1 MGKPVL
7 LTHYYPY
14 FRIKSEA
21 RRNTMRQKKP
31 ETASLKQRS
40 VSLLLALAV
49 VLSSLTF
56 GAVTVAS
63 AAETLYFDTSQN
75 TAWNPGSG
83 EKLYATFTDSGGN
96 KVDSTVE
103 LTAAGTNLYSVT
115 APSGAANIQLY
126 LLRSGYTMP
135 DTVPGNGKTR
145 VFLKNNAN
153 WNPPYAY
160 AWTNG
165 GEMTW
170 PGAEMTKVSSGS
182 TYWYYYDTPYQNV
195 IFGNGTGTSSPQ
207 QSADLNISG
216 KNLIFSKYNGNS
228 GWDSAPY
235 YKKYAEMS
243 LGSRPSGANEMYAL
257 AGDEVKFSKY
267 PYSSRTFTPKTI
279 YLFNPDWTTA
289 SNVKVTWDLD
299 DPYRGTFSMSPAT
312 DYGAGYYTA
321 EVPYDAVIQFSYNYA
336 ASNQTAVPAESS
348 SNCFNMR
355 NGANV
360 WCNVADTLR
369 EVTDYLAPV
378 EGNAHNSN
386 SAFWVD
392 AVYYDYYSDRELEY
406 GWLNPLKAGTG
417 FNKSSN
423 DWFEFKNFNSHINS
437 LASANSSIW
446 RFPLYF
452 GNLCGTSKAFDGND
466 AHDDYK
472 GPNFWSNKGYMGPN
486 ISGLTNFDYAVNDSN
501 GLWANGQDSTKSP
514 DYHYS
519 VRGLAYNSLDSD
531 GSMQYADGYKMPY
544 FDSSWI
550 SSQGLGK
557 TVTSSFPFRQTP
569 LGNGVTGYSFDS
581 ANATD
586 NVFFNWNGTTPTSV
600 GYGQGESYG
609 IRDGI
614 QYFMNPDEKDKDT
627 GTYYKN
633 NKYYGIFPFNSTS
646 GNGGN
651 NNLDYG
657 FGIKMEMDFRV
668 PENGILPNGDDCTF
682 SYSGD
687 DDLWVYLSEYD
698 DEGNLTDSQLVLDLG
713 GNHKKAVGSI
723 NFATMKATATKSM
736 KPTETGL
743 SRDYVYIV
751 DSYNW
756 GDNLWVWAWN
766 SDSDGKWYKAQY
778 DSSAGC
784 YRVGAG
790 WGPQGDPNGD
800 RFDSK
805 TKFLVCNGKE
815 NWGSQTAQD
824 TIVSHMGRMT
834 YTNNLMYCADK
845 AVSYSY
851 NSTYESD
858 FGFESN
864 GSGGYSNLDS
874 SKTYHMSVFYM
885 ERGMLESNCK
895 IEFTMTPAQNDVKVH
910 KEIETADV
918 NSGLQSDLQTNDF
931 EFKNAE
937 NGAVNNT
944 ARYTLNSDEK
954 YSVAN
959 NGTYYLSHQDT
970 ADFDNQYKTGSNLTV
985 TETKPSDGISYGK
998 TYWEVV
1004 NLADGERLAYATDEG
1019 HPHTDTSTRAFKLE
1033 NTNKNSYVTRQV
1045 NFVNTPDVTDMTI
1058 SKTIVDKTGGDLY
1071 DVSDD
1076 FAFKLLVD
1084 LNDGQG
1090 YKARK
1095 LTYTVSSDGEDI
1107 ELTTDASGAF
1117 RFSSTDSV
1125 TFTGMPVGAKYLLKE
1140 LFASG
1145 YKPYQITV
1153 GDSTHD
1159 YSGGEYYGEFG
1170 NGDVSV
1176 SVANMQQLIS
1186 TSLETEK
1193 MIEMGTSTALYSNG
1207 DLFTFRAQGLDETVY
1222 NSSGDKTVDIHTM
1235 KKDINQTD
1243 IDGKVTFDNDSQ
1255 FLKFTKAGV
1264 YALKIF
1270 ELKQNDSLTGTDDAY
1285 YEDDFTGLDSDQFI
1299 ALITVDDDPL
1309 NPGAFTVSD
1318 PVYYYYDGKA
1328 PIGASTF
1335 TDANKVDIPT
1345 FINPVQKGKVTVTK
1359 ADNRPEVTDR
1369 NKLENVSFMLYKVDN
1384 TEPAV
1389 GEDLKLINPHDEI
1402 EVFTDENGVAEFSDL
1417 DIYKTTGEGAELKID
1432 GRPQYQMYALREID
1446 TLDQHTRSRV
1456 VQIFSLPIEDK
1467 DGTPHYEINFDYVN
1481 GVIKAPE
1488 TAGPGSTPFIVVGL
1502 IVVFFACASLMAYVL
1517 YFRKKGYAFAFRGK
1531 RNKK

>member
-1 MGKPVL
+1 
-7 LTHYYPY
+7 
-14 FRIKSEA
+14 
-21 RRNTMRQKKP
+21 MRQKKH
-31 ETASLKQRS
+31 EIASFKQRTI
-40 VSLLLALAV
+40 SLLLALAV
-49 VLSSLTF
+49 VLTSLTF
-56 GAVTVAS
+56 GVVTTVS

-103 LTAAGTNLYSVT
+103 LTVAGTNLYSVT

-126 LLRSGYTMP
+126 LLRSGYAMP

-170 PGAEMTKVSSGS
+170 PGAQMTKVSSGS
-182 TYWYYYDTPYQNV
+182 TYWYYYDTQYQNV

-267 PYSSRTFTPKTI
+267 PYSSRYYGSGKDI
-279 YLFNPDWTTA
+279 YLYNPDWTDA
-289 SNVKVTWDLD
+289 SKVKVTWDFT
-299 DPYRGTFSMSPAT
+299 DPYHATLPMSSF
-312 DYGAGYYTA
+312 DKGGARLDPGFYYA
-321 EVPYDAVIQFSYNYA
+321 NVPSDAVIQFSYDYA
-336 ASNQTAVPAESS
+336 SSQQTAVPASS
-348 SNCFNMR
+348 DINCFKMK
-355 NGANV
+355 NGSGHWIKLSDALGE
-360 WCNVADTLR
+360 T
-369 EVTDYLAPV
+369 TDYQAPI
-378 EGNAHNSN
+378 EPLSNPTNSKD
-386 SAFWVD
+386 AYWVD
-392 AVYYDYYSDRELEY
+392 AVYYDYLSDQELDN
-406 GWLNPLKAGTG
+406 GWLNPKKAGT
-417 FNKSSN
+417 F
-423 DWFEFKNFNSHINS
+423 NFNGAQDTWYEHNVFNRWIGDYADSFGVT
-437 LASANSSIW
+437 
-446 RFPLYF
+446 FPLYF
-452 GNLCGTSKAFDGND
+452 GNFCNTPKAYGYDNYEP
-466 AHDDYK
+466 HN
-472 GPNFWSNKGYMGPN
+472 GPFINRS
-486 ISGLTNFDYAVNDSN
+486 SGLTNFYYYVNNSN
-501 GLWANGQDSTKSP
+501 GLTNR
-514 DYHYS
+514 HYA
-519 VRGLAYNSLDSD
+519 VRGLAADSLDSS
-531 GSMQYADGYKMPY
+531 GNIRYSSGASMPY
-544 FDSSWI
+544 FDSEWLSTTTKDG
-550 SSQGLGK
+550 SSSARSLGK
-557 TVTSSFPFRQTP
+557 SVNSAFPFRTSD
-569 LGNGVTGYSFDS
+569 LGSGVTKYSFDS
-581 ANATD
+581 QGAKD
-586 NVFFNWNGTTPTSV
+586 NVFFNWSGGAPVSV
-600 GYGQGESYG
+600 GYGQGTGYG
-609 IRDGI
+609 ILDGVND
-614 QYFMNPDEKDKDT
+614 FMYNESS
-627 GTYYKN
+627 G
-633 NKYYGIFPFNSTS
+633 YGIFPFNTKSNPSTN
-646 GNGGN
+646 GRGGN
-651 NNLDYG
+651 SNLDYG
-657 FGIKMEMDFRV
+657 FGIKMQMDFRV
-668 PENGILPNGDDCTF
+668 PEGGVLPNGQDCTF
-682 SYSGD
+682 SFSGD
-687 DDLWVYLSEYD
+687 DDLWVYISEYND
-698 DEGNLTDSQLVLDLG
+698 DGTLGDSILSLDLG
-713 GNHKKAVGSI
+713 GNHKKAEGVI
-723 NFATMKATATKSM
+723 NFKTMQYSTSKIDNSEVTKAAVATTNPNFKSDTM
-736 KPTETGL
+736 
-743 SRDYVYIV
+743 YII
-751 DSYNW
+751 DSDNW
-756 GDNLWVWAWN
+756 GDVWIYAWEGGSN
-766 SDSDGKWYKAQY
+766 KWIHCGHEYINGAWYYTANISQFGGYTNFKCTGGQNNWTHQSQSDCKIKAQF
-778 DSSAGC
+778 GNIC
-784 YRVGAG
+784 YANN
-790 WGPQGDPNGD
+790 PNH
-800 RFDSK
+800 
-805 TKFLVCNGKE
+805 CEE
-815 NWGSQTAQD
+815 NASDFSRTTTQSG
-824 TIVSHMGRMT
+824 
-834 YTNNLMYCADK
+834 L
-845 AVSYSY
+845 
-851 NSTYESD
+851 TYED
-858 FGFESN
+858 NNVKHAFGFESN
-864 GSGGYSNLDS
+864 GSGGYQNLDP

-885 ERGMLESNCK
+885 ERGYIESNCK

-918 NSGLQSDLQTNDF
+918 NSGLQSDLQANDF

-937 NGAVNNT
+937 NGTVNTT

-959 NGTYYLSHQDT
+959 SGTYYLSHQDT

-985 TETKPSDGISYGK
+985 TETKPSDGISYSK

-1004 NLADGERLAYATDEG
+1004 NLADGERLDHATDEG

-1045 NFVNTPDVTDMTI
+1045 NFVNTPDVTNMTI

-1095 LTYTVSSDGEDI
+1095 LTYTVSSEGEDI

-1145 YKPYQITV
+1145 YKPYKITV
-1153 GDSTHD
+1153 GGSTHD
-1159 YSGGEYYGEFG
+1159 YSGGEYYGEFR

-1222 NSSGDKTVDIHTM
+1222 NSSGDKTVDIHSM
-1235 KKDINQTD
+1235 IKDIDQTD

-1285 YEDDFTGLDSDQFI
+1285 YEDDFTELDSDQFI

-1369 NKLENVSFMLYKVDN
+1369 NKMKDVSFMLYKVDN

-1389 GEDLKLINPHDEI
+1389 GEDLELINPHDRI
-1402 EVFTDENGVAEFSDL
+1402 EVFTDENGIAEFSDL

-1432 GRPQYQMYALREID
+1432 GRPQYQMYALCEFD
-1446 TLDQHTRSRV
+1446 TLEQHTRSRV
-1456 VQIFSLPIEDK
+1456 VQIFSLPVEDK

-1531 RNKK
+1531 RNK

>member
-1 MGKPVL
+1 
-7 LTHYYPY
+7 
-14 FRIKSEA
+14 
-21 RRNTMRQKKP
+21 MRQKKH
-31 ETASLKQRS
+31 EIASFKQRTI
-40 VSLLLALAV
+40 SLLLALAV
-49 VLSSLTF
+49 VLTSLTF
-56 GAVTVAS
+56 GVVTTVS

-103 LTAAGTNLYSVT
+103 LTVAGTNLYSVT
-115 APSGAANIQLY
+115 APSGAANVQLY
-126 LLRSGYTMP
+126 LLRSGYAMP

-170 PGAEMTKVSSGS
+170 PGAQMTKVSSGS
-182 TYWYYYDTPYQNV
+182 TYWYYYDTQYQNV

-392 AVYYDYYSDRELEY
+392 AVYYDYYSDREFEY

-417 FNKSSN
+417 FNSSSN

-437 LASANSSIW
+437 LASANSSRW

-452 GNLCGTSKAFDGND
+452 GNLCGTSDAFDGNN

-472 GPNFWSNKGYMGPN
+472 GPNFLSNKGYMGPN
-486 ISGLTNFDYAVNDSN
+486 ISGLINFDYAVNDSN

-550 SSQGLGK
+550 SSQRLGK

-569 LGNGVTGYSFDS
+569 LGSGVTKYSFDS
-581 ANATD
+581 ANAAD

-600 GYGQGESYG
+600 GYGQGTSYG

-614 QYFMNPDEKDKDT
+614 QYFMNPDEIDKDT
-627 GTYYKN
+627 GRRYKDST
-633 NKYYGIFPFNSTS
+633 YYGIFPFNSTS

-651 NNLDYG
+651 NNHDYG

-668 PENGILPNGDDCTF
+668 PENGILPNGDACTF

-698 DEGNLTDSQLVLDLG
+698 DEGNLTNSQLVLDLG
-713 GNHKKAVGSI
+713 GNHKKAVGSV

-834 YTNNLMYCADK
+834 YTDNLKYCADK

-864 GSGGYSNLDS
+864 GSGGYSNLDP

-918 NSGLQSDLQTNDF
+918 NSGLQSDLQTNNF

-937 NGAVNNT
+937 NGTVNTT
-944 ARYTLNSDEK
+944 ARYTLNSDDK
-954 YSVAN
+954 YAVFSD
-959 NGTYYLSHQDT
+959 GGYYLSHLDT

-1004 NLADGERLAYATDEG
+1004 NLADGERLAYDTDEG
-1019 HPHTDTSTRAFKLE
+1019 LPHTDTSTRAFKLE

-1045 NFVNTPDVTDMTI
+1045 NFVNTPDVTNMTI
-1058 SKTIVDKTGGDLY
+1058 TKDIVDKSGNPAEAVDEFG
-1071 DVSDD
+1071 
-1076 FAFKLLVD
+1076 FRLLVD
-1084 LNDGQG
+1084 LGDGNG

-1095 LTYTVSSDGEDI
+1095 LTYTVNSDREET
-1107 ELTTDASGAF
+1107 ELTTASDGSF
-1117 RFSSTDSV
+1117 KFSSQDSV
-1125 TFTGMPVGAKYLLKE
+1125 VFEGMPVGAKFMLKE
-1140 LFASG
+1140 LTASG
-1145 YKPYQITV
+1145 YKPYKVTVGGREQDFSSGLYYGTYSSSPSFITV
-1153 GDSTHD
+1153 T
-1159 YSGGEYYGEFG
+1159 
-1170 NGDVSV
+1170 
-1176 SVANMQQLIS
+1176 NMQQPVTTTLEV
-1186 TSLETEK
+1186 TKYVQQGTTKSLYT
-1193 MIEMGTSTALYSNG
+1193 NG
-1207 DLFTFRAQGLDETVY
+1207 SLFTFKAQGLGETVY
-1222 NSSGDKTVDIHTM
+1222 NTSGDKTVDVSTM
-1235 KKDINQTD
+1235 SKSVDTTD
-1243 IDGKVTFDNDSQ
+1243 ADGKVVFANDGN
-1255 FLKFTKAGV
+1255 FLKFTQAGT
-1264 YALKIF
+1264 YAFRISENHF
-1270 ELKQNDSLTGTDDAY
+1270 NPDLTSDNYYDTD
-1285 YEDDFTGLDSDQFI
+1285 FVRLDSNQI
-1299 ALITVDDDPL
+1299 LALVTVVDDPA
-1309 NPGAFTVSD
+1309 NPGALTVND
-1318 PVYYYYDGKA
+1318 PVYYNYNGISA
-1328 PIGASTF
+1328 IGANSF
-1335 TDANKVDIPT
+1335 TDDKKVTAPEFVNVT
-1345 FINPVQKGKVTVTK
+1345 EKGKVTVTK
-1359 ADNRPEVTDR
+1359 SDNRPEVTDR
-1369 NKLENVSFMLYKVDN
+1369 NKLKDVSFMLYKVDN
-1384 TEPAV
+1384 PEPAA
-1389 GEDLKLINPHDEI
+1389 GEDLELINARDRI
-1402 EVFTDENGVAEFSDL
+1402 KVFTDENGIAEFSDL
-1417 DIYKTTGEGAELKID
+1417 DIYKTTGEGATLKID
-1432 GRPQYQMYALREID
+1432 GKPQYQMYALCEFD

-1467 DGTPHYEINFDYVN
+1467 DGIPQYEIKFDYVN

-1488 TAGPGSTPFIVVGL
+1488 TAGPGSTLFMIVGL
-1502 IVVFFACASLMAYVL
+1502 IVVLFACASLMAYVL